1 MILNEAMNESS
12 QTHLTHGRSVLK
24 CILNHH
30 NFIFNIYKNLAHINA
45 VFLVYHY
52 LFQHW
57 MWYLPITYVSYTVYD
72 ISVQVI

>member
-30 NFIFNIYKNLAHINA
+30 SFIFKIYKNSAHINA
-45 VFLVYHY
+45 VFLVIQNMT
-52 LFQHW
+52 FQ
-57 MWYLPITYVSYTVYD
+57 SK
-72 ISVQVI
+72 